1 MAYCDCSAWDQLIE
15 RFMIV
20 ALFIGCSKRKFSLG
34 CRYYC
39 ESGDVQGT
47 LGKMPS
53 YKVRETLVLKAL
65 HRHGTDEVWNEGVDF
80 NVFIYIYA
88 LMWTKQACI
97 RAAEEL

>member
-1 MAYCDCSAWDQLIE
+1 MAYCDCGAWDQLIE

-20 ALFIGCSKRKFSLG
+20 ALFMG

-39 ESGDVQGT
+39 ESGDVPGT

-65 HRHGTDEVWNEGVDF
+65 HRHGTDEVWDEGVDF

-88 LMWTKQACI
+88 LIWTKQARI
-97 RAAEEL
+97 RAAE